1 MKKGIFWCK
10 DYDTDFPL
18 LITVAVPC
26 DINGLPNETVAFS
39 SKSGENF
46 NHKIEW
52 SKLPKS
58 ITQGKPFNYYPRG
71 RVGMKNGKATVF
83 LNPDIHTERIIR
95 KVLDTFEITENS
107 GLKSIRVKADGS
119 RHYRYSC
126 NETAHF
132 P

>member
-10 DYDTDFPL
+10 DFDTDCPD

-26 DINGLPNETVAFS
+26 DINGLPNEEVTFS

-46 NHKIEW
+46 NHKTEW

-58 ITQGKPFNYYPRG
+58 ITHGKPFNCYPRG
-71 RVGMKNGKATVF
+71 RVEIKNGKATVF

-95 KVLDTFEITENS
+95 KVLDAFEIAENS
-107 GLKSIRVKADGS
+107 GLKSIRVKSDGS
-119 RHYRYSC
+119 FHYGYTC
-126 NETAHF
+126 NF
-132 P
+132 I